1 MQGTAA
7 PGLPLGRA
15 GRHWACSR
23 RNEPVIQ
30 SVVLPA
36 RSVSKRVWAVAGM
49 VARNR
54 VSGIMWRMGLPEKG
68 GYGCSLRRLRMFS
81 ISCSR
86 CI

>member
-15 GRHWACSR
+15 GQHWACSR

-36 RSVSKRVWAVAGM
+36 WSVSRRVWAVAGV
-49 VARNR
+49 VARRRGRRMLGFMYGKER
-54 VSGIMWRMGLPEKG
+54 VIAPAAAAGIGRIG
-68 GYGCSLRRLRMFS
+68 F
-81 ISCSR
+81 
-86 CI
+86 

>member
-1 MQGTAA
+1 MQGTAVL
-7 PGLPLGRA
+7 GLPLGRA

-49 VARNR
+49 AAKRTERRMLGFMDGKER
-54 VSGIMWRMGLPEKG
+54 VIAPAAAAGIGRIGFWQ
-68 GYGCSLRRLRMFS
+68 
-81 ISCSR
+81 
-86 CI
+86 